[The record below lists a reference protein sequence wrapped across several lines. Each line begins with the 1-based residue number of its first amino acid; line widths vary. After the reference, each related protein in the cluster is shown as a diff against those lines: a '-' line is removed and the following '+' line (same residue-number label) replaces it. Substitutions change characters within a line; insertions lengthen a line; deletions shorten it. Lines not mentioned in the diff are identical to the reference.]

1 MSEESSPGACGAIA
15 SRILQAKTSSAGSA
29 SISFPSIIIF
39 PGCVSSFPGCIS
51 QPRRA
56 HRKNGFA
63 SAPTVPATHSLR
75 PLGDGS
81 NLTHVTSA
89 SSPSTGTGI
98 LATIRS
104 DESLTSMSTTSG
116 APSTAATTNAP
127 EGCASM
133 LVTAGAFTGIRGA
146 VPEMIAS
153 SSSGDGGS
161 TGVDSCALASSSP
174 SSRRNRRTAPSP
186 PPEASRSIF
195 FGFRSSLADSV
206 DGGATSSSS
215 SR

>member
-29 SISFPSIIIF
+29 SISFPSIIF
-39 PGCVSSFPGCIS
+39 PGCVSSFPCIS

-98 LATIRS
+98 LATTRS

-127 EGCASM
+127 EGCAST

-206 DGGATSSSS
+206 DGATSSAS